1 MKDKERE
8 ALLKIVAISCVGL
21 LLLNWIVIT
30 PAINAWKSRSDR
42 IDDLQ
47 KKVDRGTQ
55 LEERKSN
62 IRARWSEMQRS
73 DLPDDVSIA
82 ENDAFKAV
90 GRWARDSKV
99 TFTNLT
105 PQWRNHEEGYDTLE
119 CRAAA
124 NGDQIS
130 LARFLYEMEVDPMP
144 VALQECEI
152 TARDAQGQQ
161 LLMSVRFSFIRLA
174 KTTASNT
181 TITSRRAPVRQ

>member
-8 ALLKIVAISCVGL
+8 ALLKIAAFACVGL

-30 PAINAWKSRSDR
+30 PAINAWKSQSDR
-42 IDDLQ
+42 IEDLQ

-55 LEERKSN
+55 LEERKNN
-62 IRARWSEMQRS
+62 IRARWSEMQRN
-73 DLPDDVSIA
+73 DLPDDVSVA

-174 KTTASNT
+174 KVTASNT
-181 TITSRRAPVRQ
+181 AITPRRAPARQ